1 MKRLVTSVVGLAL
14 LATVA
19 GIPMPATVARAQE
32 GDGGGLGLRLAEA
45 PAATRDDPRARIYV
59 IDHVQAGTSFTRRLE
74 VYNDDDEPLAPELY
88 VAPAAVVDGSFAA
101 ARREDRAPITEWAT
115 IEPAR
120 VELPAGGERT
130 VELTVEVPDD
140 AEDGEYYGAA
150 FAEVRSG
157 GDGNV
162 VTASRVGIRIYL
174 YVGDEAPKYD
184 FEVRRLQASRLES
197 GEPVV
202 TARVTNTGDRA
213 LDMQGELEL
222 KDGPAGLSA
231 GPFPAELGTTL
242 AIGGTE
248 EVRVVLDPETPAGP
262 WEATLT
268 LRSGRFERAVEG
280 TITFPA
286 EGEAPRSADFRSVD
300 DEKRPWAI
308 AASALVAVVLL
319 LLLVLFR
326 AQRRRRRRA
335 EPLPPP

>member
-1 MKRLVTSVVGLAL
+1 MRRALVAAL
-14 LATVA
+14 LVA
-19 GIPMPATVARAQE
+19 AGALPGPAVGAQEGPPRETGLGFRLMEGPTELRDDARAQ
-32 GDGGGLGLRLAEA
+32 
-45 PAATRDDPRARIYV
+45 IYV
-59 IDHVQAGTSFTRRLE
+59 IDHVEAGTSFRRRLQ
-74 VYNDDDEPLAPELY
+74 VINGTGRPNAPQLY
-88 VAPAAVVDGSFAA
+88 VAPASIENGSFNVG
-101 ARREDRAPITEWAT
+101 RRGAEGEITRWASIDPPRVRLAPRERAEVVLA
-115 IEPAR
+115 
-120 VELPAGGERT
+120 
-130 VELTVEVPDD
+130 VEVPDD

-157 GDGNV
+157 EGDLQV
-162 VTASRVGIRIYL
+162 ASRVGIRIYL
-174 YVGDEAPKYD
+174 YVGDEAPNYD
-184 FEVRRLQASRLES
+184 FEVERLQASRLDS

-202 TARVTNTGDRA
+202 TATVTNTGDRA

-222 KDGPAGLSA
+222 RDGPAGLSA

-308 AASALVAVVLL
+308 AASALVVAVLL
-319 LLLVLFR
+319 LLLVLLR
-326 AQRRRRRRA
+326 AQRVRRRRA
-335 EPLPPP
+335 GRMPTP